1 MIFTLFACM
10 VIKNWGFVGLFFFLF
25 VYIPHWATH
34 WITFSDFF
42 FILAYA
48 DVDFIFSYTHFESIF
63 AKNTVYKSRE
73 KLKSFF
79 NLHFTLNLKKTNLLL
94 LCLVLRRRMQLI
106 WIAII
111 PVPSRLFMLGFRRCF
126 LSVHSTD
133 LCSCLITMI
142 FSCLL
147 SLSFSVTEQMR
158 TIIAWS

>member
-1 MIFTLFACM
+1 MYGYQKLGFC
-10 VIKNWGFVGLFFFLF
+10 GFVFFLIC
-25 VYIPHWATH
+25 VYSSLGYSLNYFQW
-34 WITFSDFF
+34 FFF

>member
-1 MIFTLFACM
+1 MYGYQKLGFC
-10 VIKNWGFVGLFFFLF
+10 GFVFFLIC
-25 VYIPHWATH
+25 VYSSLGYSLNYFQW
-34 WITFSDFF
+34 FFF

-79 NLHFTLNLKKTNLLL
+79 NLHFTLNLKKNNLLL

>member
-1 MIFTLFACM
+1 MYGYQKL
-10 VIKNWGFVGLFFFLF
+10 GFCGVFFFLIC
-25 VYIPHWATH
+25 VYSSLGYSLNYFQW
-34 WITFSDFF
+34 FFF

>member
-1 MIFTLFACM
+1 MYGYQKL
-10 VIKNWGFVGLFFFLF
+10 GFCGVFFFFNLCIF
-25 VYIPHWATH
+25 LTGLLIELLSVI
-34 WITFSDFF
+34 FF

-142 FSCLL
+142 FPVFYRFLFLWQNKWEQL
-147 SLSFSVTEQMR
+147 SPDHNSV
-158 TIIAWS
+158 

>member
-1 MIFTLFACM
+1 MHVWLSKTGVLWVC
-10 VIKNWGFVGLFFFLF
+10 FFLIC
-25 VYIPHWATH
+25 VYSSLGYSLNYFQW
-34 WITFSDFF
+34 FFF

>member
-1 MIFTLFACM
+1 M
-10 VIKNWGFVGLFFFLF
+10 
-25 VYIPHWATH
+25 YIPHWATH

-79 NLHFTLNLKKTNLLL
+79 NLHFTLNLKKPNLLL

>member
-1 MIFTLFACM
+1 MYGYQKLGFC
-10 VIKNWGFVGLFFFLF
+10 GFVFFFIC
-25 VYIPHWATH
+25 VYSSLGYSLNYFQW
-34 WITFSDFF
+34 FFF

-79 NLHFTLNLKKTNLLL
+79 NLHFTLNFKKTNLLL

-147 SLSFSVTEQMR
+147 SLSFSVTEQMS

>member
-1 MIFTLFACM
+1 M
-10 VIKNWGFVGLFFFLF
+10 
-25 VYIPHWATH
+25 YIPHWATH
-34 WITFSDFF
+34 WITFSDFFF

-63 AKNTVYKSRE
+63 AKNTSSINLE
-73 KLKSFF
+73 KNWKAFLICI
-79 NLHFTLNLKKTNLLL
+79 LLWILKKTNLLL

>member
-1 MIFTLFACM
+1 MHVWLSKTGVLWVC
-10 VIKNWGFVGLFFFLF
+10 FFLIC
-25 VYIPHWATH
+25 VYSSLGYSLNYFQW
-34 WITFSDFF
+34 FFF

-142 FSCLL
+142 FPVFYRFLFLWQNKWEQL
-147 SLSFSVTEQMR
+147 SPDHNSV
-158 TIIAWS
+158 